1 MAGVAPL
8 CAWGR
13 SVERRTNDSLGR
25 RYPVRVGLVPLYG
38 VSPYHGKIFPPAR
51 VALARSRKFTPFP
64 VRMFFRGV
72 SRQLAANRGELPQLA
87 ATRGLNPIQYN
98 TAHQLHQNSTIFFPC
113 ACVAPRWIILQ
124 SIAGAEKRTPLLSS
138 ERAQERFYC
147 VVVFSFVL
155 YLCACAAC

>member
-25 RYPVRVGLVPLYG
+25 RSPVRVGLVPLYG

-87 ATRGLNPIQYN
+87 ANRGLNPIQYN
-98 TAHQLHQNSTIFFPC
+98 PIQYSAPASPKQHYILSLRVQPPAGLFCKAWREPKRERPC
-113 ACVAPRWIILQ
+113 FRL
-124 SIAGAEKRTPLLSS
+124 K
-138 ERAQERFYC
+138 ERRS
-147 VVVFSFVL
+147 VFIVW
-155 YLCACAAC
+155 